1 VLREKSSVPSP
12 GWGSFEAG
20 RPGDFD
26 ARATR
31 LVGKDPALD
40 RRYAM
45 KKNFLLALFLA
56 TPSLSLAQA
65 APHPA
70 APGGAEAFDPSTVVT
85 VSGTALG
92 RSRFDLG
99 DGRPGV
105 DVLLRTTRGDIL
117 VQLGADFWVEKQAL
131 NFRFGDVITVRGFM
145 IAIGDKPTIIAQS
158 VTWGTSMLELR
169 TAEGV
174 PLWPAVVAPAPPRTW
189 QGESDSR
196 LFDPSTV
203 VTVWGTVL
211 ARSRIVGAT
220 GAAAGVDVRLG
231 TPGGEIRVHLGP
243 GFWVDKQALNF
254 AIGDVVAVKGSMIT
268 IEGKPTIIA
277 ESVTWGTSM
286 LELRDARGVPIWRG

>member
-1 VLREKSSVPSP
+1 LHGKSCVPSP
-12 GWGSFEAG
+12 GWSSFEAG
-20 RPGDFD
+20 HPGDFD
-26 ARATR
+26 SRATR
-31 LVGKDPALD
+31 LVGKNPELD
-40 RRYAM
+40 RRHAM

-56 TPSLSLAQA
+56 VPSLSLAQA
-65 APHPA
+65 TPHPA
-70 APGGAEAFDPSTVVT
+70 ASSGAEAFDPSTVVT
-85 VSGTALG
+85 VWGTALG

-99 DGRPGV
+99 DGRSGV
-105 DVLLRTTRGDIL
+105 DVRLRTASGEIL

-131 NFRFGDVITVRGFM
+131 DFRFGDVIAVKGSM
-145 IAIGDKPTIIAQS
+145 IAVDGKRTIIAQS

-169 TAEGV
+169 NAEGV

-220 GAAAGVDVRLG
+220 GAAAGIDVRLG

-286 LELRDARGVPIWRG
+286 LELRDSRGVPIWRG

>member
-92 RSRFDLG
+92 RSRFDL
-99 DGRPGV
+99 
-105 DVLLRTTRGDIL
+105 L

-286 LELRDARGVPIWRG
+286 LELRDARGVPIWPG